1 MPQGQA
7 SHKHHQGI
15 YVMPEYCVQWHT
27 LTLTFVHLPVITLLI
42 SSAFVY
48 PVKQAHCA
56 RVGYIC
62 HLSTGYQT
70 LFDPEHCFR
79 GSPCCLE
86 QDEQHSTSNYGPS
99 GAQAPCGLHIPLFI

>member
-56 RVGYIC
+56 RVGIYVIYPQDIRRC
-62 HLSTGYQT
+62 LT
-70 LFDPEHCFR
+70 LNIASE
-79 GSPCCLE
+79 
-86 QDEQHSTSNYGPS
+86 
-99 GAQAPCGLHIPLFI
+99 AAPVA